1 MARLRRPKSC
11 HRNGG
16 AFGDADG
23 PPLHGWLAA
32 PLIDTNGETFGL
44 IHLSEKD
51 GGEFAAEDEAIL
63 AQIAALASF
72 AIENLRLRAVPAAEP
87 TPSATAQAP
96 GKSRFRFLFENNPTP
111 MWVYDL
117 ETLGFLEVN
126 EAAQRHYGYTR
137 AEFMAMRI
145 TDIRPPEDTPRLL
158 ELTKNRPPG
167 LRYVGKWRHRLKAG
181 TLIDVDISSAT
192 LEFGGRRAVLV
203 VSRDIT
209 QQEQTEAALRAVEA
223 RFQAIVQNAPF
234 VTYIKGIDGGYI
246 FYNREA
252 ERVFHMTRTQYLGR
266 TIRDIFDVESAAIVE
281 AADRRVLETGE
292 PAVTEMR
299 LPSMAEYEWILL
311 VKFPIRDEA
320 GKIVAIGG
328 FDIDIS
334 RQKRIE
340 LALRESEAKREAS
353 EQRSRHIVDLIQEG
367 IWVHK
372 GGTILFANPAAARLF
387 GAPNP
392 EALVGRSARPE

>member
-1 MARLRRPKSC
+1 
-11 HRNGG
+11 
-16 AFGDADG
+16 
-23 PPLHGWLAA
+23 
-32 PLIDTNGETFGL
+32 
-44 IHLSEKD
+44 
-51 GGEFAAEDEAIL
+51 
-63 AQIAALASF
+63 
-72 AIENLRLRAVPAAEP
+72 IENLRLRASASADLP
-87 TPSATAQAP
+87 PSATTQAA

-117 ETLGFLEVN
+117 ETLGLLEVN

-209 QQEQTEAALRAVEA
+209 QQEQTEAALRAIEA

-246 FYNREA
+246 FCNREA

-334 RQKRIE
+334 RERRTE
-340 LALRESEAKREAS
+340 LARPESEAKRGAS
-353 EQRSRHIVDLIQEG
+353 
-367 IWVHK
+367 
-372 GGTILFANPAAARLF
+372 GTGSPPL
-387 GAPNP
+387 GA
-392 EALVGRSARPE
+392 